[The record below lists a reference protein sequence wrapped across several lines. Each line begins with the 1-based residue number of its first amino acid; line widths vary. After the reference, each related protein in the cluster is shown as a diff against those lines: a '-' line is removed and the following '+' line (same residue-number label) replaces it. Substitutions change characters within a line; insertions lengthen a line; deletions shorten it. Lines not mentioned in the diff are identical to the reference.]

1 MDHREVS
8 KVVEALAE
16 AGREVREVC
25 DKLEAR
31 EQERITYCCGYEFK
45 NGSYTASDQY
55 KAYRAKVDAIHA
67 QAIALRDKREVK

>member
-1 MDHREVS
+1 MDQAEVS

-31 EQERITYCCGYEFK
+31 EQDRIEYCCGYEFK
-45 NGSYTASDQY
+45 NGSYTKSDQY
-55 KAYRAKVDAIHA
+55 KAYRAKVDEIHA
-67 QAIALRDKREVK
+67 HAIRLMREREG